1 MVIPCLQLTQHA
13 RDRVLL
19 EKIKKATGV
28 GKIYKGGFQSLL
40 FKVSSQEEL
49 KLIEEHFN
57 KFPLKSKKKAD
68 YELFIKV
75 LEIIR
80 RKQHLTLEG
89 LYQIVAIKASMNQG
103 LSDKLKLAFPAAAA
117 DVVPVERPVV
127 ELPKTINP
135 H

>member
-1 MVIPCLQLTQHA
+1 MVIACLELTQHA

-19 EKIKKATGV
+19 EKIKKAMGV
-28 GKIYKGGFQSLL
+28 GKIYKGGLQSLL
-40 FKVSSQEEL
+40 FKVSSKEEF

-57 KFPLKSKKKAD
+57 KFPLKSQKKAD

-89 LYQIVAIKASMNQG
+89 LRQIVAIKASMNQG
-103 LSDKLKLAFPAAAA
+103 LSDKLKLA
-117 DVVPVERPVV
+117 
-127 ELPKTINP
+127 KNP
-135 H
+135 PP